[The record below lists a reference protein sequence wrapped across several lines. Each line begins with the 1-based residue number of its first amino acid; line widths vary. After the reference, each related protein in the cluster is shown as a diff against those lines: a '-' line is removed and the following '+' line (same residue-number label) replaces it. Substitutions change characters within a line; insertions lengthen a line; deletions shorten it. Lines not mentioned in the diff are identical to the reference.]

1 MSVRWKKALGRREE
15 VGGSSSKIEQEMR
28 QRERKELERGIK
40 KKEIERKWYAK
51 KNKGKEKL
59 DMKRKLNI

>member
-1 MSVRWKKALGRREE
+1 MSARWKKALGRREE
-15 VGGSSSKIEQEMR
+15 AGGSSSKIEQEMR

-51 KNKGKEKL
+51 RKIKEK
-59 DMKRKLNI
+59 KNWT